1 MEEDKKAHFLKMQ
14 LTRKL
19 NCPFAIKLL
28 QENFDTPSI
37 KTGVPFSCD
46 RILANSGSTYETP
59 PTPPPSS
66 RWHPSAIEEGA
77 CTDIQ
82 LPNCVVD
89 GFGGN
94 EAINIFSVAETTEG
108 LAENGKTCS
117 TEEPDDANQS
127 PDFVIQRFLPDA
139 QPLAAASLAQK
150 KLMFSSPPSANA
162 SFSRP
167 VGASNVKGCGFRSL
181 YRSLMKPKGRTPPR
195 ASKSDGTKET
205 NRAKKC

>member
-1 MEEDKKAHFLKMQ
+1 MEEDKKTHILKMQ
-14 LTRKL
+14 RTRKL
-19 NCPFAIKLL
+19 NCPFTLKLL
-28 QENFDTPSI
+28 PENFDTPSI

-46 RILANSGSTYETP
+46 RIPANSGSTYQTP

-66 RWHPSAIEEGA
+66 RWHPSAIDEGA

-89 GFGGN
+89 GFGSN
-94 EAINIFSVAETTEG
+94 EAIDIFSVAETTEG
-108 LAENGKTCS
+108 LVENGKTCS
-117 TEEPDDANQS
+117 TEEPDDANQP
-127 PDFVIQRFLPDA
+127 PDFLPDA

-150 KLMFSSPPSANA
+150 KPMFPSPRSSNA

-181 YRSLMKPKGRTPPR
+181 YRSLMKPKGRTPPI
-195 ASKSDGTKET
+195 ASKSDSTKDST
-205 NRAKKC
+205 NSPKKC